1 MLTVFTPT
9 YNRAHLLERTYRSM
23 CEQTCRDFEWIVV
36 DDGSTDFTRELVQGW
51 LDEKVIDIR
60 YIYKEN
66 GGLYTGYNTAYAEA
80 RGELVCCVDSD
91 DYMPPHAVETILNT
105 WRERGGDNYAG
116 VIGLDFDCHT
126 RKPIGG
132 YFPHDMT
139 ECYFLDLYLRS
150 IHRADTKTAL
160 RTDLVRRVAP
170 QIGYPGEKNFNP
182 VYMQLQVC
190 DSRPLLVVNENLCWV
205 DYQTGADSMSAGIF
219 RQYVDSPRSF
229 AKLRRLEM
237 TLRRSTPKNRLRCAI
252 HYVASCILARDR
264 RWLAASPRPLLTLL
278 ASPAG
283 LILALYIKHKAH
295 KS

>member
-23 CEQTCRDFEWIVV
+23 CAQTCRDFEWLIV
-36 DDGSTDFTRELVQGW
+36 DDGSTDGTRSMA
-51 LDEKVIDIR
+51 EKWIGERLIDIH

-66 GGLYTGYNTAYAEA
+66 GGLYTGYNTAYAHA

-91 DYMPPHAVETILNT
+91 DYMPADAVGTILRT
-105 WRERGGDNYAG
+105 WRQRGGDGYAG
-116 VIGLDFDCHT
+116 VIGLDFDCRT
-126 RKPIGG
+126 GRPLGG
-132 YFPHDMT
+132 FFPSDMN
-139 ECYFLDLYLRS
+139 ECYFLDLYTRR
-150 IHRADTKTAL
+150 IHRADSKTAL

-170 QIGYPGEKNFNP
+170 QTGFPGEKNFNP

-190 DSRPLLVVNENLCWV
+190 DMLPLLVVNENLCYV

-229 AKLRRLEM
+229 AKLRRLEL
-237 TLRRSTPKNRLRCAI
+237 TLRRSTALNRLRCAV
-252 HYVASCILARDR
+252 HYTASCILARDR
-264 RWLAASPRPLLTLL
+264 RWLADSPRPLLTLL
-278 ASPAG
+278 AAPAG
-283 LILALYIKHKAH
+283 LLLSCYIRHKAR